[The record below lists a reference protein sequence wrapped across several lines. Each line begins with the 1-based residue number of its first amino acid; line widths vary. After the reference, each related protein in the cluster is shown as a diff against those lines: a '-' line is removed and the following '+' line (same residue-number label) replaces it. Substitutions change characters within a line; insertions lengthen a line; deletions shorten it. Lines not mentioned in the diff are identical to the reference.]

1 MRAVTAPAVRAR
13 DARKRRAS
21 IAREASARASRE
33 TETNPPRS
41 KTAAYEQAHL
51 AIVKGLEGTMKRRE
65 GGSTKRKSGRTKKTT
80 RARLA
85 VELPVSDGSDE
96 GMVEMAVGTLGD
108 LASDAT
114 CVFGSAKACAIASG
128 DEGVRFESVSVDD
141 AWGVVE
147 AGAREGVVALV
158 GVPADRVEA
167 AMKKCK
173 AASGRPVVGVNV
185 EWAHAGDG
193 GLANAMDRQQ
203 KGIDDQ
209 PMSDVEEFT
218 HSFVVVYSFL
228 PLSIQATM
236 FGSTLEGAVFKCV
249 RGGAPA
255 GSPWRILVKENGEF
269 EQVGA
274 MQRRPEQADLESAL
288 YNSIAAKSQVNQVVG
303 KASGFMRGLF
313 NRDK

>member
-13 DARKRRAS
+13 DARTRRAS

-128 DEGVRFESVSVDD
+128 DEGVRFES
-141 AWGVVE
+141 